1 MFKFYPHRATLNYY
15 IGCSHNCQYCYA
27 RYTMKNV
34 GWEPNDFGKN
44 ICIKANA
51 AEILKKELEK
61 KTWKQTYNGIIHL
74 GTVQDPFQP
83 VERQYHM
90 TDKVLNLL
98 YEHRKPVTILTKSA
112 YVLESLEVLKK
123 MAAEKLVHV
132 DFSVAYTDEE
142 LRQNLEPG
150 ASTFGER
157 FHAMKTLHDNGI
169 SVGIF
174 LNPVIPYYTD
184 RSLEDIF
191 SKGRDC
197 GIAYVMLGF
206 IHLNRSNYADLK
218 RCLSERKPGVD
229 FDSYFNLKGRS
240 LGIREDEGME
250 VAKHCYG
257 LSKKYGVP
265 LITSRY
271 HQYLTGEYDFG
282 VFRYRYP
289 LVFDY
294 VKMMKQNA
302 DRKVSF
308 AQAAETA
315 DRFCHD
321 NSYLTSL
328 KWYWE
333 NEKLFSDFG
342 HLDIEASVENGEKY
356 YTLHSGPESMDTG
369 WSG

>member
-1 MFKFYPHRATLNYY
+1 MRKEEDCSSLLYRIRPSGPMFKFYPHRATLNYY

-240 LGIREDEGME
+240 IGIREDEGME
-250 VAKHCYG
+250 VAKHCYP
-257 LSKKYGVP
+257 LSS
-265 LITSRY
+265 I
-271 HQYLTGEYDFG
+271 
-282 VFRYRYP
+282 
-289 LVFDY
+289 
-294 VKMMKQNA
+294 M
-302 DRKVSF
+302 
-308 AQAAETA
+308 
-315 DRFCHD
+315 
-321 NSYLTSL
+321 
-328 KWYWE
+328 
-333 NEKLFSDFG
+333 
-342 HLDIEASVENGEKY
+342 
-356 YTLHSGPESMDTG
+356 
-369 WSG
+369 